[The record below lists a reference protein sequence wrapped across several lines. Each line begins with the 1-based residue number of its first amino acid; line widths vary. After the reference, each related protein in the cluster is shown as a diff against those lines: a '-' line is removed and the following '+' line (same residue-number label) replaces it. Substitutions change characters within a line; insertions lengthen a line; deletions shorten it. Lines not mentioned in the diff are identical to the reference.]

1 MEWGLRTMI
10 GLLGYNFFLDGNC
23 LDPMPTST
31 NEITSTKLQNGI
43 FSHFNTSKDVTGNYS
58 YVVPT
63 EWDFD
68 TIMDANFENN
78 IGAGT
83 LSEITKDITSIRI
96 KRREKGTFD
105 WVTIKEVPISGID
118 DFSFVFTDNLA
129 SNFTQYEYAY
139 VPVIEQTEGNYT
151 IEEVYSKFK
160 GVFICDVNTIY
171 KFYADIEY
179 GSTDSVQKIGTYE
192 PSTLKSI
199 SFPSMYIGFSGLD
212 LPSIAR
218 TCDSIVMFPSSQLL
232 VKYKLPYSTTDS
244 NLINISIM
252 PVSSNVP
259 FTVAPVAC
267 ILYVVLSSKP
277 LNV

>member
-10 GLLGYNFFLDGNC
+10 GLLGYNFCLDGNC

-118 DFSFVFTDNLA
+118 DFSLA
-129 SNFTQYEYAY
+129 TRIYQ
-139 VPVIEQTEGNYT
+139 PGD
-151 IEEVYSKFK
+151 EV
-160 GVFICDVNTIY
+160 
-171 KFYADIEY
+171 
-179 GSTDSVQKIGTYE
+179 QL
-192 PSTLKSI
+192 TLLEI
-199 SFPSMYIGFSGLD
+199 
-212 LPSIAR
+212 
-218 TCDSIVMFPSSQLL
+218 
-232 VKYKLPYSTTDS
+232 TTDKDDKKIYIKKDFEVCHNS
-244 NLINISIM
+244 AWLV
-252 PVSSNVP
+252 PQYYDHPQRRKNVP
-259 FTVAPVAC
+259 HRYDIYFAHLFWRRL
-267 ILYVVLSSKP
+267 LYW
-277 LNV
+277 